1 MANMNIPNLGPA
13 GSQGT
18 QNNQTSS
25 TSTPNTPTP
34 NPMGKVAEKIKNGS
48 FHLLIAGLLVFISYV
63 AAGLVIDKT
72 ELGWF
77 WGSLVVFIITAL
89 IIWAIDGAT
98 GSEKTPART
107 PVKAFFII
115 GLLSSMINGCNE
127 NRVLVKEKEVD
138 PVTNTELPKTIYS
151 DTLDLSVATLAVT
164 DKIFV
169 PGDNQKIVVVG
180 NPVRL
185 NQDILAPGEWIIPVT
200 GSGPLVFSKIEGR
213 PTMVYLY

>member
-1 MANMNIPNLGPA
+1 MANINIPNLGPA

-18 QNNQTSS
+18 QNNAPA
-25 TSTPNTPTP
+25 STPAPS
-34 NPMGKVAEKIKNGS
+34 PMKKMAEKAKSGGLYLS
-48 FHLLIAGLLVFISYV
+48 IAGALVFISYV

-138 PVTNTELPKTIYS
+138 PVANTELPKTIYS
-151 DTLDLSVATLAVT
+151 DTLDLSVATFAAT
-164 DKIFV
+164 KKIFS
-169 PGDNQKIVVVG
+169 PGDKPQILVEG

-185 NQDILAPGEWIIPVT
+185 NQNILAPGEYYIPVT
-200 GSGPLVFSKIEGR
+200 GNGPLVFDKLDGK
-213 PTMVYLY
+213 PATVYLY

>member
-1 MANMNIPNLGPA
+1 MNIPNLGPT

-18 QNNQTSS
+18 QNNQAG
-25 TSTPNTPTP
+25 STPNTPTP
-34 NPMGKVAEKIKNGS
+34 NPMNKVVEKVKNGS
-48 FHLLIAGLLVFISYV
+48 FYLLIAGLLVFISYV
-63 AAGLVIDKT
+63 VAGLVIDKT

-127 NRVLVKEKEVD
+127 NKVLVKEKEVD
-138 PVTNTELPKTIYS
+138 PVANTELPKTIYS
-151 DTLDLSVATLAVT
+151 DTLDLSVATFAAT
-164 DKIFV
+164 KKIFA
-169 PGDNQKIVVVG
+169 PGDRPKILVEG

-185 NQDILAPGEWIIPVT
+185 NQDILAPGEYYIPVT
-200 GSGPLVFSKIEGR
+200 GNGPLVFDKLDGK
-213 PTMVYLY
+213 PATVYLY

>member
-1 MANMNIPNLGPA
+1 MNIPNLGPT

-18 QNNQTSS
+18 QNTAPAPTPIPSSMKKLGEKAKNAAPYFIMPIILVFGAYKLAEVLTKS
-25 TSTPNTPTP
+25 TSL
-34 NPMGKVAEKIKNGS
+34 GWFLS
-48 FHLLIAGLLVFISYV
+48 SLLVFLV
-63 AAGLVIDKT
+63 A
-72 ELGWF
+72 
-77 WGSLVVFIITAL
+77 SL

-98 GSEKTPART
+98 GSESTPARI
-107 PVKAFFII
+107 PVKAFLIIAFIM
-115 GLLSSMINGCNE
+115 SVVKGCDE
-127 NRVLVKEKEVD
+127 HSRAPEVND
-138 PVTNTELPKTIYS
+138 VVIETPTPVQPNYS
-151 DTLDLSVATLAVT
+151 ETLDLSVATLAVT